1 MGASN
6 SKYVWD
12 LMRRPTHD
20 KCKAFLMSN
29 FGSPE
34 QIQQHVSN
42 LDTLSVKIGES
53 RLVQV
58 LTKAVRAC
66 SGLSG
71 GNLWDSLSLGITKD
85 ELYSLMVFIGLGWLF
100 LYAYQVLDTQK
111 DLMVMLFQVL
121 TRLETT
127 AILILLTASVNKL
140 KKPFKNLFYALFT
153 YVFGMSSNVLNVFK
167 KIVAVVNKLMFTE
180 PANANQCALCKVLRP
195 QDVVSFDCGNEV
207 HMVHPGC
214 FNDKYIA
221 RPGKCPVCNKVL
233 MISGDDAPDE
243 D

>member
-12 LMRRPTHD
+12 LMRHPTHD
-20 KCKAFLMSN
+20 NCKAFLISN

-34 QIQQHVSN
+34 QIKHHVSN
-42 LDTLSVKIGES
+42 LESLSVKVGES

-66 SGLSG
+66 LGLSG
-71 GNLWDSLSLGITKD
+71 GSWFDSISLGITRD
-85 ELYSLMVFIGLGWLF
+85 EMYSLMVFIGLGWLF
-100 LYAYQVLDTQK
+100 LYAYQVLNTQK

-121 TRLETT
+121 TGWKTT
-127 AILILLTASVNKL
+127 VILTMLSASFNKWE
-140 KKPFKNLFYALFT
+140 KPFKHLFYALFT
-153 YVFGMSSNVLNVFK
+153 YIFGMSSNVLNVFK
-167 KIVAVVNKLMFTE
+167 KIVAVVNKLMFKE
-180 PANANQCALCKVLRP
+180 PATQCEICKRP
-195 QDVVSFDCGNEV
+195 QELVRVVCGDDV

-214 FNDKYIA
+214 YTDKYIS

-233 MISGDDAPDE
+233 LISGDDAPD